1 MECAAR
7 VACVSRVLLKSILNM
22 RRAGPDVITAYHV
35 VKHLPDPVKTLS
47 IMKRFVAPGGY
58 LWIARSERGQSDLPS
73 LKR

>member
-1 MECAAR
+1 MF
-7 VACVSRVLLKSILNM
+7 SRVLLKSILNM

-58 LWIARSERGQSDLPS
+58 LWIAVPNAGNPICRA
-73 LKR
+73 LKDR